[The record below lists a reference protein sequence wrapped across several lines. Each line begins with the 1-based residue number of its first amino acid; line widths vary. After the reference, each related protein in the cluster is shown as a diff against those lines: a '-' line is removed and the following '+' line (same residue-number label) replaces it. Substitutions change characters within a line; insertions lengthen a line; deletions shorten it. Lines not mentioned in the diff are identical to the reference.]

1 MFCRNCGAQIP
12 DDSRFCPTCGTPM
25 AAAPSPQGYAQP
37 QVSQPVYQQ
46 PAYQQPVYQQPMQQP
61 VYQQPVYGQ
70 PMGGPA
76 YATGQMIKEAGKY
89 TRYMGDK
96 AIGVVTGQG
105 SLIVYDDRLEF
116 YKTSGSQAGF
126 ALNPIVGLAMQHAD
140 KKKHP
145 VDTYFYR
152 ELKGVRNGK
161 YSGLIPTLI
170 LDQSNGKS
178 VSFAKAAGGMDPK
191 ELADL
196 IRPYLP
202 R

>member
-12 DDSRFCPTCGTPM
+12 DDSRFCPTCGTPI
-25 AAAPSPQGYAQP
+25 AAAPAPQGFAQP
-37 QVSQPVYQQ
+37 QMS
-46 PAYQQPVYQQPMQQP
+46 QPVYQQPMQQP
-61 VYQQPVYGQ
+61 VYQQPVYQQ
-70 PMGGPA
+70 PMQQPVYGQSMGGG
-76 YATGQMIKEAGKY
+76 YATGAMIREAGKY
-89 TRYMGDK
+89 TRYAGDK

-105 SLIVYDDRLEF
+105 NLIVYDDRLEF
-116 YKTSGSQAGF
+116 YKTSGNQAYF

-145 VDTYFYR
+145 FDTYFYR

-161 YSGLIPTLI
+161 YSGMIPTLI

-191 ELADL
+191 ELANI
-196 IRPYLP
+196 IRSYL